1 MDVTDSKRVR
11 GWICSHVSS
20 FRFCRGL
27 KGACPPS
34 LAFTSLFIYLFI
46 AGCAGEGEGEMISCE
61 SLFQCPCFVFSEMQ
75 RRVSIQASFHTQ
87 GAEAASTAQKPLLQS
102 CSEAK
107 PQLGRMLLNTAH
119 VCMLTDL
126 AGRNLLEILE
136 QEIRGDL
143 MGRMKRLVAKSFKT
157 LSSL

>member
-1 MDVTDSKRVR
+1 
-11 GWICSHVSS
+11 
-20 FRFCRGL
+20 
-27 KGACPPS
+27 
-34 LAFTSLFIYLFI
+34 
-46 AGCAGEGEGEMISCE
+46 MISCE

-157 LSSL
+157 LSSLQIQDEWQVHLILVIVVCAICWDFQRLILVLWYRKGGFMFCFLLFS